1 MLILTAAEFGNS
13 AELTMD
19 GEMQDTHKCKER
31 AKTAANIIAEK
42 YGWTKAEERENK
54 RMERIHDAAMK
65 VLKGMDA
72 WDVETYFAGMRRN
85 GFEVEPTYDSKG
97 VCRGYS
103 VGEKLYD
110 LDGNY
115 SSTVMYKAS
124 ARGFGHGRDL
134 TVSKLFGTWQK
145 LHPEQE
151 ETRTE
156 SYHWQQNR
164 QDEAIPQKPSR
175 SSQSDD
181 DDAYLGLLRIKR
193 GVKAVMKGKFLVKS
207 THEAIEMLIDQQTL
221 LGSIPLDAMRNNSS
235 KLVNQDM
242 DVAPLEEMNLYAEC
256 ILRQVAENMHDSKLM
271 SRYVEELTKKDREK
285 WQQSQVCMAMMKGG
299 ETVCEYIEAK
309 AEEHLIR
316 LTSRMEW
323 FPIAYHLADKVA
335 LVVFPI
341 LGYYTG
347 KYHLN
352 DTMTFLWAMA
362 FMPIFV
368 LSAIWGINELTAYL
382 ERRKKK

>member
-1 MLILTAAEFGNS
+1 MRRKYDSMLPSGDSQMQGGNS
-13 AELTMD
+13 ETGGRQESPRKQEKPHTILQVVNKLKALFR
-19 GEMQDTHKCKER
+19 GGQKH
-31 AKTAANIIAEK
+31 IA
-42 YGWTKAEERENK
+42 
-54 RMERIHDAAMK
+54 
-65 VLKGMDA
+65 
-72 WDVETYFAGMRRN
+72 
-85 GFEVEPTYDSKG
+85 
-97 VCRGYS
+97 
-103 VGEKLYD
+103 LYD
-110 LDGNY
+110 
-115 SSTVMYKAS
+115 
-124 ARGFGHGRDL
+124 
-134 TVSKLFGTWQK
+134 QK
-145 LHPEQE
+145 EYE
-151 ETRTE
+151 
-156 SYHWQQNR
+156 
-164 QDEAIPQKPSR
+164 
-175 SSQSDD
+175 
-181 DDAYLGLLRIKR
+181 R

-207 THEAIEMLIDQQTL
+207 THETIEMLIDQQTL
-221 LGSIPLDAMRNNSS
+221 LGSIPLNAMRNNSN

-256 ILRQVAENMHDSKLM
+256 ILRLVAENMHDSKLM
-271 SRYVEELTKKDREK
+271 SRYVEELSKKDNEK

-299 ETVCEYIEAK
+299 ETVSEYIEAK

>member
-1 MLILTAAEFGNS
+1 M
-13 AELTMD
+13 
-19 GEMQDTHKCKER
+19 
-31 AKTAANIIAEK
+31 
-42 YGWTKAEERENK
+42 
-54 RMERIHDAAMK
+54 
-65 VLKGMDA
+65 
-72 WDVETYFAGMRRN
+72 
-85 GFEVEPTYDSKG
+85 
-97 VCRGYS
+97 
-103 VGEKLYD
+103 
-110 LDGNY
+110 
-115 SSTVMYKAS
+115 
-124 ARGFGHGRDL
+124 
-134 TVSKLFGTWQK
+134 
-145 LHPEQE
+145 
-151 ETRTE
+151 
-156 SYHWQQNR
+156 
-164 QDEAIPQKPSR
+164 R

-181 DDAYLGLLRIKR
+181 DEAYLRLLRIKEAAERKNAEKPAVPMPVKQTEPVTYEPTQGERERETAIWLALNAIKRFVKSPFRTEFSPLDREDILPEGIVAKAIDMGEYER

-242 DVAPLEEMNLYAEC
+242 DVVPLEEMNLYAEC

-309 AEEHLIR
+309 TEEHLIR

-335 LVVFPI
+335 LVVFPV
-341 LGYYTG
+341 LAYYTG

-368 LSAIWGINELTAYL
+368 LSASHL
-382 ERRKKK
+382 EHQ

>member
-1 MLILTAAEFGNS
+1 MRKKYDSMLPSGDSQMQGGNS
-13 AELTMD
+13 ETGGRQESPRKQEKPHTILQVVNKLKAFFHGD
-19 GEMQDTHKCKER
+19 HKR
-31 AKTAANIIAEK
+31 AT
-42 YGWTKAEERENK
+42 
-54 RMERIHDAAMK
+54 
-65 VLKGMDA
+65 
-72 WDVETYFAGMRRN
+72 
-85 GFEVEPTYDSKG
+85 
-97 VCRGYS
+97 
-103 VGEKLYD
+103 LYD
-110 LDGNY
+110 
-115 SSTVMYKAS
+115 
-124 ARGFGHGRDL
+124 
-134 TVSKLFGTWQK
+134 QK
-145 LHPEQE
+145 EFE
-151 ETRTE
+151 
-156 SYHWQQNR
+156 
-164 QDEAIPQKPSR
+164 
-175 SSQSDD
+175 
-181 DDAYLGLLRIKR
+181 R

-242 DVAPLEEMNLYAEC
+242 DVVPLEEMNQTAER

-335 LVVFPI
+335 LVVFPV
-341 LGYYTG
+341 LAYYTG

-368 LSAIWGINELTAYL
+368 LSAIWAINELAAYL
-382 ERRKKK
+382 ERRKKKPKSRR